1 MSIPGVETLEHIDAE
16 TARRG
21 ERVALRTGL
30 GYGVG
35 MVGERM
41 FRDAPALL
49 LLVYMTNYLGI
60 PAVWAGVAI
69 FVPKLLLVFV
79 DPFVG
84 FRSDTSTSRLGRRK
98 PFLTLGAFLSAAAF
112 VLMFDVPTIASTP
125 LRTLYMTVL
134 IGAAFAVYSVY
145 SVPYLSFA
153 SDLSTDPYQRTRLLA
168 YRMAFLAVGLN
179 LSASAG
185 VVIEHFGGGV
195 TGYAKMSYL
204 YGILCLVTMLSPVVM
219 LGDRPAVGRE
229 RGELRY
235 LDALRVVL
243 ADRSYRRLLLVNF
256 VQKIS
261 EGVGYGSFAY
271 FFLYWL
277 DQPMSAIGACVLA
290 STAAQILSQ
299 PLWVAASRR
308 FSRVGCCVVSLGGY
322 LVSNALW
329 LMVPARLFWPVPIVG
344 FFAGC
349 FASGLML
356 MLLAMM
362 SDVAVGQRI
371 TADSRF
377 EGLISGIWLA
387 TEKIGFAAGG
397 MLVGLTLGAFGFSES
412 VRGLAAVQ
420 TQVARIGIAFSY
432 VGLGTMFYLLT
443 LGLILW
449 MRRASSRVSCYS

>member
-1 MSIPGVETLEHIDAE
+1 LLKPVAL
-16 TARRG
+16 RG
-21 ERVALRTGL
+21 SEQPAATTRGAERVALRTGV

-35 MVGERM
+35 MVGERL

-60 PAVWAGVAI
+60 PAAWAGVAI
-69 FVPKLLLVFV
+69 FFPKLLLVCV

-84 FRSDTSTSRLGRRK
+84 YSSDISSSRAGRRA
-98 PFLTLGAFLSAAAF
+98 PFLIAGAFASGAAF
-112 VLMFDVPTIASTP
+112 ILMFNVPSIANTG
-125 LRTLYMTVL
+125 LRTLYMTLL

-153 SDLSTDPYQRTRLLA
+153 SDLASDAHQRTRLLA

-179 LSASAG
+179 FSASAG
-185 VVIEHFGGGV
+185 ILIEHFGGGIA
-195 TGYAKMSYL
+195 GYEKMSYV
-204 YGILCLVTMLSPVVM
+204 YGALCLVTMLTPALLVRDRA
-219 LGDRPAVGRE
+219 LGGGARHVIPWPA
-229 RGELRY
+229 
-235 LDALRVVL
+235 AMRVVL
-243 ADRSYRRLLLVNF
+243 HNRAYRRLLVVNF

-299 PLWVAASRR
+299 PVWVAASRR
-308 FSRVGCCVVSLGGY
+308 FSRTGCSLASLGGY

-329 LMVPARLFWPVPIVG
+329 LMVPPRVFWPVPVVG

-356 MLLAMM
+356 MLVAMM
-362 SDVAVGQRI
+362 SDVAAGQRENSD
-371 TADSRF
+371 ARW
-377 EGLISGIWLA
+377 EGLTSGIWLA

-397 MLVGLTLGAFGFSES
+397 LLVGLTLSAFGFVES
-412 VRGLAAVQ
+412 VRGVNAVQ
-420 TQVARIGIAFSY
+420 SHTVQVGIAFSY
-432 VGLGTMFYLLT
+432 VGLGTIFYLFT
-443 LGLILW
+443 LGLVLW
-449 MRRASSRVSCYS
+449 LRKSQWKT

>member
-1 MSIPGVETLEHIDAE
+1 MSVPGAETLRDIEAD

-21 ERVALRTGL
+21 ERVALATGL

-35 MVGERM
+35 MVGERL

-49 LLVYMTNYLGI
+49 LLVFMTNYLGI

-84 FRSDTSTSRLGRRK
+84 FHSDTSTSAAGRRK
-98 PFLTLGAFLSAAAF
+98 PFLALGAFLSAAAF
-112 VLMFDVPTIASTP
+112 VLMFNVPAIGSTP
-125 LRTLYMTVL
+125 LRTVYMTVL
-134 IGAAFAVYSVY
+134 IGAAFAVYSIY

-153 SDLSTDPYQRTRLLA
+153 SDLSSDPYQRTRLLA

-185 VVIEHFGGGV
+185 LLIERFGGGI
-195 TGYAKMSYL
+195 TGYARMSYL
-204 YGILCLVTMLSPVVM
+204 YGFLCLVTMLSPVVM
-219 LGDRPAVGRE
+219 LRDPPAAGHGRRE
-229 RGELRY
+229 FEY
-235 LDALRVVL
+235 LAALRGVL
-243 ADRSYRRLLLVNF
+243 ADRAYRRLLLVNF

-329 LMVPARLFWPVPIVG
+329 LMVPPKLFWPVPVVV

-371 TADSRF
+371 TADTRF

-387 TEKIGFAAGG
+387 IEKIGFAAGG

-420 TQVARIGIAFSY
+420 TPVARIGIAFSY
-432 VGLGTMFYLLT
+432 VGLGTIFYLLT
-443 LGLILW
+443 LALIMWL
-449 MRRASSRVSCYS
+449 RRSARKSSG